1 MSVNEVQSDVYSLHR
16 GGPSTGPCRPP
27 SQHQLLPIP
36 RSAGAPPSPSLT
48 PGVSESGGE
57 GSKVVLS
64 TATAGI
70 SQKFPG
76 CAFGALWLRRMSHAH
91 DLKVR

>member
-16 GGPSTGPCRPP
+16 
-27 SQHQLLPIP
+27 
-36 RSAGAPPSPSLT
+36 AGAPPSPSLT
-48 PGVSESGGE
+48 PAVSESGGE

-91 DLKVR
+91 DLKAR